1 MPSAPNILSLKV
13 RVLQAGSWALG
24 GYFLAQVIRLGSNL
38 IMTRLLVPEIF
49 GLMAIVYVLM
59 TALALFSDI
68 GLSQIIIQSRRGEDP
83 DFLNTAWVVQIV
95 RGALIWLTAIL
106 VSIALPYL
114 VRIPSLPIGG
124 VYAEPLLPSVIA
136 IFMSV
141 ALIGGFES
149 TKISV
154 ARRKLSLV
162 RNVQIEITSQ
172 LASLMVMIPW
182 AVLDRSIWPLVGGNI
197 VGAFVKTVLSH
208 VILPGPSNR
217 WSWDKSAFTE
227 IIGFGKWIFPTSIL
241 GFLGFNG
248 DRLLLGGLVSA
259 KLLGIY
265 SIAYLIVTSLQGIP
279 TQIMGYVA
287 FPALS
292 EIARDNPA
300 QLQAT
305 YYKFRLPIDAVMLSL
320 AGGLFTFGS
329 SLIHLLYDDR
339 YLAAGPI
346 LEILALG
353 MIAARYQLV
362 NHCYNALGKPSINT
376 LVYVIQIISFYLLVP
391 AAYHLYQFTG
401 AIWAITLSPFL
412 SLPVVFYYKIK
423 NQLFN
428 LRKELLYLPFFG
440 VGAIVGKLLSILVN
454 YS

>member
-1 MPSAPNILSLKV
+1 MLRAS
-13 RVLQAGSWALG
+13 SWALG
-24 GYFLAQVIRLGSNL
+24 GYFLAQLIRLGSNL

-83 DFLNTAWVVQIV
+83 DFLNTAWVVQIT
-95 RGALIWLTAIL
+95 RGALLWLTAL
-106 VSIALPYL
+106 LLSAALPYL
-114 VRIPSLPIGG
+114 ARIQSLPVGG
-124 VYAEPLLPSVIA
+124 VYTDPLLPTVIA
-136 IFMSV
+136 IYMSV

-154 ARRKLSLV
+154 ARRKLTLV
-162 RNVQIEITSQ
+162 RNVQIEIITQ
-172 LASLMVMIPW
+172 LAALMVMIPW
-182 AVLDRSIWPLVGGNI
+182 AVLDRSIWALVGGNI
-197 VGAFVKTVLSH
+197 VGSLVKTVLSH
-208 VILPGPSNR
+208 VMLPGPRNR
-217 WSWDKSAFTE
+217 WTWDKSAFKE

-241 GFLGFNG
+241 GFLSFNG
-248 DRLLLGGLVSA
+248 DRLLLGGLVNA

-265 SIAYLIVTSLQGIP
+265 SIAYLIITSLQGIP
-279 TQIMGYVA
+279 TQLMGYVA

-292 EIARDNPA
+292 EVARDNPA

-320 AGGLFTFGS
+320 AGGIFTFGS
-329 SLIHLLYDDR
+329 ALIHLLYDSR
-339 YLAAGPI
+339 YVDAGPI
-346 LEILALG
+346 VEVLALG

-376 LVYVIQIISFYLLVP
+376 LVYVIQIVSFYLLVP
-391 AAYHLYQFTG
+391 TAYHLYQFNG
-401 AIWAITLSPFL
+401 AIWAIALSPFL
-412 SLPVVFYYKIK
+412 SLPVIFYYKIE

-428 LRKELLYLPFFG
+428 LKKELLYLPFFG
-440 VGAIVGKLLSILVN
+440 VGAIAGKLLSILV
-454 YS
+454 S

>member
-13 RVLQAGSWALG
+13 RVLQAGGWTLG

-59 TALALFSDI
+59 TGLVLFSDI

-95 RGALIWLTAIL
+95 RGALIWLAAL
-106 VSIALPYL
+106 GLSAVLPYL
-114 VRIPSLPIGG
+114 ARIQSLPIGG
-124 VYAEPLLPSVIA
+124 VYTDPLLPSVIA

-141 ALIGGFES
+141 ALIGSFES

-154 ARRKLSLV
+154 ARRKLTVV
-162 RNVQIEITSQ
+162 RNVQIEVITQ
-172 LASLMVMIPW
+172 VVALIVMISW
-182 AVLDRSIWPLVGGNI
+182 AVLDRSIWPLVAGNI
-197 VGAFVKTVLSH
+197 VGAVVKTVLSH
-208 VILPGPSNR
+208 VLLPGPRNR
-217 WSWDKSAFTE
+217 WTWDSSAFKE
-227 IIGFGKWIFPTSIL
+227 IIGFGKWIFPTSIM
-241 GFLGFNG
+241 GFMFING

-265 SIAYLIVTSLQGIP
+265 SIAFVIVSSLQGVIS
-279 TQIMGYVA
+279 QLMGIVA

-292 EIARDNPA
+292 EVARENSA
-300 QLQAT
+300 QLQAVF
-305 YYKFRLPIDAVMLSL
+305 YKFRLLVDAVMLSM

-329 SLIHLLYDDR
+329 ALIRLLYDNR
-339 YLAAGPI
+339 YVDAGPI

-362 NHCYNALGKPSINT
+362 NHCYNALGKPNINT
-376 LVYVIQIISFYLLVP
+376 LVYVVQVVSFYLLVP
-391 AAYHLYQFTG
+391 AAYHLYQFNG
-401 AIWAITLSPFL
+401 AIWAIALSPFL
-412 SLPVVFYYKIK
+412 SLPVIFYYQKE

-440 VGAIVGKLLSILVN
+440 VGAIAGKLLSILVK
-454 YS
+454 